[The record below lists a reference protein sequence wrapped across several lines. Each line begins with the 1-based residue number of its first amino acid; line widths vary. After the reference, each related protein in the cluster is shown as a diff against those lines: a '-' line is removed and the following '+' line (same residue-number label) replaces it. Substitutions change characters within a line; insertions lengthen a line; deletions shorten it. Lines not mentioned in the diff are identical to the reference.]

1 MYENVVSTEEVM
13 GGEPRVKG
21 TRISVRQIA
30 DMVDKTATSPE
41 GIANRFD
48 ISEVAVYEALAYYH
62 RKPEEFLRIRGERQ
76 EKERERSDE
85 MITSPEDIAT
95 VSDT

>member
-1 MYENVVSTEEVM
+1 LVSTEDVI

-30 DMVDKTATSPE
+30 DMVGKTATSPE
-41 GIANRFD
+41 GIANSFG
-48 ISEVAVYEALAYYH
+48 ISEVAVYEALAYYYRNPDEFRSIRAE
-62 RKPEEFLRIRGERQ
+62 RKKR
-76 EKERERSDE
+76 EKERSDD
-85 MITSPEDIAT
+85 MITSPEDLAA